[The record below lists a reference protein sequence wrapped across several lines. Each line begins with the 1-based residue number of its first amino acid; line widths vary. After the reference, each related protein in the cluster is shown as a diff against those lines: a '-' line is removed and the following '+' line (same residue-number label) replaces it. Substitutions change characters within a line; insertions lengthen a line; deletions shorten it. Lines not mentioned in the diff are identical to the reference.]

1 MQSRWHNRRDR
12 VKLMGSLLV
21 GNLLEYVG
29 DLPQLILHRSPFI
42 CHESIPIDQDMNLKA

>member
-12 VKLMGSLLV
+12 VKLMGSLLE
-21 GNLLEYVG
+21 NAG